1 MPSTITN
8 GRAPAMR
15 TRNRAIF
22 SIAAVLAGTWMM
34 FRAQSPT
41 MRDVL
46 ISDDDIKKMNG
57 LHPGS
62 QTARPTV
69 VEKR

>member
-1 MPSTITN
+1 MGPNMTN
-8 GRAPAMR
+8 GRAPAIR

-22 SIAAVLAGTWMM
+22 SIAAVLAGTLLM

-46 ISDDDIKKMNG
+46 ISDDDRKKMNG